1 MRALHLIN
9 QEGGPAALFLPP
21 LVERGFEIDER
32 NPNDSLLPRT
42 LDRYDA
48 LLVCGGTANTH
59 ETDRYP
65 WLEHEQVLLAEAV
78 ERGIPTMGLCLG
90 AQLLAKGTGG
100 EVYAA
105 HPPEVGWHP
114 VETAPEAAD
123 DPVLGALPERFMAL
137 QWHFYACELP
147 AGAVALAR
155 SPVCVQAFRIGQ
167 AAWGTQ
173 FHIEVTRDILLD
185 WGREGADEL
194 LRNGYNADRYR
205 RELDQYLPAHAA
217 IGADMGRRFAAFAEA
232 RLSARA

>member
-1 MRALHLIN
+1 VRALHLIN

-32 NPNDSLLPRT
+32 NPNDALLPRT
-42 LDRYDA
+42 LDSYDA

-65 WLEHEQVLLAEAV
+65 WLGHEQVLLAEAV

-90 AQLLAKGTGG
+90 AQLLAKATGG
-100 EVYAA
+100 DVYAA
-105 HPPEVGWHP
+105 HPPEVGWHA

-123 DPVLGALPERFMAL
+123 DPVLGALPARFMAL

-155 SPVCVQAFRIGQ
+155 SPVCVQAFRIGA

-194 LRNGYNADRYR
+194 LRNGYDAARYR
-205 RELDQYLPAHAA
+205 CELDEHLPAHAA